1 MNAAP
6 SACYT
11 EPMVNRATELPLP
24 VDPREHPIVLF
35 DGVCSLCEGV
45 VRFVI
50 TRDPDARL
58 RFTPLQSD
66 LGRMLLQR
74 YGYDPA
80 KIDAVVFVDADG
92 AHDRSTAALRLAR
105 HLRAPWRWLGRPL
118 LWIPKRWRDVVY
130 DFVARHRFQW
140 FGRRDA
146 CLVPT
151 PELRARFL

>member
-1 MNAAP
+1 MANP
-6 SACYT
+6 
-11 EPMVNRATELPLP
+11 ATELPLP

-45 VRFVI
+45 VRFSI

-58 RFTPLQSD
+58 RFTPLQSE
-66 LGRMLLQR
+66 LGRMLLQH
-74 YGYDPA
+74 YGFDLGS
-80 KIDAVVFVDADG
+80 IDAVVLVDADG
-92 AHDRSTAALRLAR
+92 AHDRSTAVLRLAG

-118 LWIPKRWRDVVY
+118 LWIPRRLRDVVY
-130 DFVARHRFQW
+130 DFVARHRFHW